1 MIQTFCTA
9 ISSPLTHHLPN
20 WVSDGEFNAHP
31 ISTLF
36 STTGL
41 NNILYLAQLELLLGK
56 SLAGE
61 FDASSLHLVQ
71 F

>member
-1 MIQTFCTA
+1 M
-9 ISSPLTHHLPN
+9 
-20 WVSDGEFNAHP
+20 SDGEFNAHP

-61 FDASSLHLVQ
+61 FDASSLHLV
-71 F
+71 